1 MGDEGG
7 VDGGVEHT
15 EGGKGWTGDDEGE
28 CRGQQRCVFPAALL
42 IPLRMNGGAASLCIH
57 SLTHSAATTRA
68 PTPSW
73 VPSLSR
79 HCHHLYLVPS
89 SRIFPFFFVLLHPHE
104 ACGEGSQL
112 CVGI

>member
-1 MGDEGG
+1 M
-7 VDGGVEHT
+7 
-15 EGGKGWTGDDEGE
+15 
-28 CRGQQRCVFPAALL
+28 FPAALL

-68 PTPSW
+68 PIPSS
-73 VPSLSR
+73 VTSLTR

-104 ACGEGSQL
+104 ACGAASQL
-112 CVGI
+112 GIGM